1 MQTRL
6 SRMPPMG
13 RGSPLLLVGFAML
26 TALYIAQIIAN
37 GDTKSFAILAAF
49 GTLCVLASA
58 IMKDWRFGIPI
69 LFVWLALEDLLRKYV
84 GNSLVI
90 YAVKDVLFLIILTS
104 YFLEGW
110 KRREEPFKNPVRV
123 PLLLWFG
130 WAIADSFNSQITNFA
145 VPVLGLRMSFLY
157 IPLIYLGYHFFRDE
171 ARLKKFSLYMLE
183 VGAVVSVL
191 GIIQSVIGLNFLN
204 PIADDPYLRL
214 RLIRYVPGTH
224 EEILRPTGTF
234 VDAGRFAQYLFVV
247 AFIGLGLLAYLYA
260 TQGTKGRKLILLPLT
275 CWMLVLAGIFV
286 SAQRS
291 IIALLAIAFL
301 ALIPA
306 YIFSKQGRVRVHNLR
321 PIIRA
326 VLAGT
331 LAMVVLYAWFPD
343 RFSNVFRF
351 YDLTI
356 NPQSQ
361 YAEVGT
367 RGTGYWNTITYSY
380 EQSGLIGHGTGSA
393 SLGLQYLYK
402 AVTESAYAAIAH
414 TEGGYAG
421 VLWEW
426 GAIGLVLWLWW
437 TCILVLAMFRKM
449 IVLRGTPYYWLG
461 VSILLFSICFLFPLF
476 YLGFQT
482 YQNYVSQAFFYFLI
496 GLFFRLP
503 ALAEKDSK
511 LIAITSRRPAEA

>member
-1 MQTRL
+1 MQTRTA
-6 SRMPPMG
+6 RMPTVG
-13 RGSPLLLVGFAML
+13 RGNPLLLVGFATL
-26 TALYIAQIIAN
+26 VALYVGQIITN
-37 GDTKSFAILAAF
+37 GDFKSFAILAAF
-49 GTLCVLASA
+49 GMLCVLASA
-58 IMKDWRFGIPI
+58 VMKDWRFGIPI
-69 LFVWLALEDLLRKYV
+69 LFLWLAVEDLLRKYV

-90 YAVKDVLFLIILTS
+90 YAVKDVLFLIILVS
-104 YFLEGW
+104 YFLDGW
-110 KRREEPFKNPVRV
+110 KRRGESFKNPVRV

-130 WAIADSFNSQITNFA
+130 WAFADSFNSHITNFA
-145 VPVLGLRMSFLY
+145 VPALGLRMSFFY

-171 ARLKKFSLYMLE
+171 AQLKKFSLYMIE
-183 VGAVVSVL
+183 MGAVVSVM
-191 GIIQSVIGLNFLN
+191 GIVQSVIGLSFLN

-214 RLIRYVPGTH
+214 RLVRYVPGTH

-234 VDAGRFAQYLFVV
+234 VDAGRFSQYLFVV

-306 YIFSKQGRVRVHNLR
+306 YVFSKQGRVRVHNLR

-326 VLAGT
+326 VLAGS
-331 LAMVVLYAWFPD
+331 LAMALLYAWSPD

-361 YAEVGT
+361 YAEVGN
-367 RGTGYWNTITYSY
+367 RGSGYWNIIVYSY
-380 EQSGLIGHGTGSA
+380 EQSGMIGHGTGSA

-402 AVTESAYAAIAH
+402 AVTQSSYSAITH

-426 GAIGLVLWLWW
+426 GGIGLALWLWW
-437 TCILVLAMFRKM
+437 TCFLILAMFRK
-449 IVLRGTPYYWLG
+449 IIILRGTPYYWLG
-461 VSILLFSICFLFPLF
+461 VSILFFSICFLFPLF

-482 YQNYVSQAFFYFLI
+482 YQNYVSQAFFYFLV

-503 ALAEKDSK
+503 ALAGKDMK
-511 LIAITSRRPAEA
+511 LVAVSSRRTVEA